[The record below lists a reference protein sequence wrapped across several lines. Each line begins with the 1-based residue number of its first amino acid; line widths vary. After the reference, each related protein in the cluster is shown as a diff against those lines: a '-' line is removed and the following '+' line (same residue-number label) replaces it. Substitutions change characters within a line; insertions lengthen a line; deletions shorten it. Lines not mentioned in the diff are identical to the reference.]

1 MAQIRTLVAQAAAE
15 LRALLRDAYAP
26 GDRLPPEKDLA
37 ERIGV
42 SRNTLR
48 EALGELALDGSVERR
63 WGVGTFVRPRSGGVV
78 VSLNAVMAL
87 PSVIRGHGHA
97 ATLGHVAIAETVCD
111 ADLAGRTGFDEGT
124 RLWRVDRVFA
134 VDGTPAVWMGDHVPA
149 VLAGRAFDPSPLTDI
164 ATDML
169 TLLRDHGGTA
179 PSMLDGDLDAVAAD
193 AALAGHLGV
202 ASGTPLVRIRQT
214 CLSGRGLRLAH
225 TTAIYRPDV
234 VTLSVA
240 RPVRA

>member
-1 MAQIRTLVAQAAAE
+1 MRTLVAQAAAE
-15 LRALLRDAYAP
+15 LRALLRDAYAA
-26 GDRLPPEKDLA
+26 GDRLPPEKELA

-97 ATLGHVAIAETVCD
+97 AALDHVEIAETGCD
-111 ADLAGRTGFDEGT
+111 AELAERTGFDAGA

-134 VDGTPAVWMGDHVPA
+134 VDGTPAVWMRDHVPTE
-149 VLAGRAFDPSPLTDI
+149 LSGRAFDPAPLADI
-164 ATDML
+164 STDML
-169 TLLRDHGGTA
+169 ALLRDHRGVA

-193 AALAGHLGV
+193 AELAGLLGV
-202 ASGTPLVRIRQT
+202 RHGTPLVRIRQT
-214 CLSGRGLRLAH
+214 CLSGRGVRLVH
-225 TTAIYRPDV
+225 TTAVYRPDV

-240 RPVRA
+240 RPVRT